1 LEILAYIAAF
11 AVGLSLGLLGAGG
24 SILTVP
30 ILVYLLKLDM
40 VTATTYSLFIVGVTS
55 LAGGLKSIKNGQV
68 SMRIALIFG
77 TPSLITAFSI
87 RHWLLP
93 EIRQDLFAI
102 GHLIITK
109 NLLLLLFFALLM
121 IATAYRMIRPLKLKE
136 SDTHDYMQVA
146 FYGVLTG
153 IVTGFLGAGG
163 GFLII
168 PALVLV
174 LGVPMKKA
182 VGTSLIIIT
191 LNTLLTFFGTMH
203 HVQIDWTLLL
213 TFSACSIT
221 GIFLGLGFSR
231 KVPAEKLKPAFGWFV
246 LAMGIYIII
255 TELSALH
262 ARG

>member
-1 LEILAYIAAF
+1 M
-11 AVGLSLGLLGAGG
+11 LGAGG

-30 ILVYLLKLDM
+30 ILVYLLKLDV
-40 VTATTYSLFIVGVTS
+40 VTATTYSLFIVGLTS
-55 LAGGLKSIKNGQV
+55 LAGGLKSVKNGQV

-93 EIRQDLFAI
+93 MIRKDLFKV
-102 GHLIITK
+102 GHFIITK
-109 NLLLLLFFALLM
+109 DLVLLLFFALLM

-136 SDTHDYMQVA
+136 SDTHDYAQVA

-174 LGVPMKKA
+174 LGLPMKKA

-191 LNTLLTFFGTMH
+191 LNTLITFFGTMH
-203 HVQIDWTLLL
+203 HVQVDWTLLL
-213 TFSACSIT
+213 TFSACSIA
-221 GIFLGLGFSR
+221 GIFAGIGFGR

-246 LAMGIYIII
+246 LAMGIYIIV
-255 TELSALH
+255 TELRALH
-262 ARG
+262 AQG